1 MNSSLD
7 IIYRLMQM
15 SKIDLIS
22 LKMSTSNDTYRNIIQ
37 SVKESALDIT
47 L

>member
-22 LKMSTSNDTYRNIIQ
+22 LKMSTDNDTYRNIIQ
-37 SVKESALDIT
+37 SVIDIK
-47 L
+47 

>member
-7 IIYRLMQM
+7 IIYRLMTM

-22 LKMSTSNDTYRNIIQ
+22 LKMSTDNETYRNIIQ
-37 SVKESALDIT
+37 SVIDIK
-47 L
+47 